1 MMQPLEGSFVAL
13 VTPMSPDGSLDFSA
27 LKALVEW
34 HIESGTNGIVSVGTT
49 GESTT
54 LTVKEHLK
62 VIEKTVNFVNGRI
75 PVIAGSGSNSTAQAI
90 ETTSESK
97 KLGADYCLLITPYY
111 NKPNQE
117 GLIKHYMKIAD
128 AVDIPQILYNAP
140 SRTACDIKPDT
151 VMRLANHENIV
162 GIKEALDQSERLNEL
177 ISISQSIIH
186 QKNFSVLSGDD
197 LSFNS
202 FMANGG
208 DGVISVAA
216 NIVPKDIVEIC
227 TLNLSGKFDDAKE
240 LDAKFKSLYEL
251 LFIESNP
258 MPVKWML
265 YKMGKIDSGI
275 RLPLVSFKSTY
286 HEQTLEEM
294 IKLKLI

>member
-1 MMQPLEGSFVAL
+1 MQPLEGSFVAL

-27 LKALVEW
+27 LKAIVEW

-117 GLIKHYMKIAD
+117 GLIKHYTKIAD

-177 ISISQSIIH
+177 ISISQSIID

-227 TLNLSGKFDDAKE
+227 TLNLSGQFDDAKE